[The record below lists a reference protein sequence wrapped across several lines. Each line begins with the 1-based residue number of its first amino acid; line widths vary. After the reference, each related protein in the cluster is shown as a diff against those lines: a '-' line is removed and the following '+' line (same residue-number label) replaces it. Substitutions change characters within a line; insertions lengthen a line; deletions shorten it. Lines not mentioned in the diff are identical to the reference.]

1 MINLSAYR
9 VSFGHFSAHSKYAF
23 VRVVFGFFVSF
34 VGGQKTF
41 TKRMNWTKFADSV
54 KSGKRGF
61 QLKIDTCILNTKPLS
76 CSYKRFSDCPIHSNV
91 VRECC
96 WIANSVIKIL
106 MNGFCT
112 VMFVYFLHWHS
123 VWRQWLEGNRK
134 WKYIF
139 PFEWWLMHKNAQN
152 CYWMLIKIKKSLWN
166 LIYAQMIVFCRWNI
180 MSRNCSSFHAN
191 EWFLVGPRSAR
202 ARYKN
207 TQLF

>member
-1 MINLSAYR
+1 MATFLPIERTILFEWYSA
-9 VSFGHFSAHSKYAF
+9 SLWHFA
-23 VRVVFGFFVSF
+23 
-34 VGGQKTF
+34 
-41 TKRMNWTKFADSV
+41 
-54 KSGKRGF
+54 SGLPTGF
-61 QLKIDTCILNTKPLS
+61 QLKINTCILNTKPLS
-76 CSYKRFSDCPIHSNV
+76 CSYKRFSDCPIHTNV
-91 VRECC
+91 VQECC
-96 WIANSVIKIL
+96 WIAYSVVKIL

-180 MSRNCSSFHAN
+180 TSRNCSSFHAN
-191 EWFLVGPRSAR
+191 ECVFSHNEQQKV
-202 ARYKN
+202 
-207 TQLF
+207 

>member
-1 MINLSAYR
+1 MATFLRIESTILFEWYLDSLW
-9 VSFGHFSAHSKYAF
+9 H
-23 VRVVFGFFVSF
+23 FVS
-34 VGGQKTF
+34 GQKTF
-41 TKRMNWTKFADSV
+41 TKRMNWTKFTDIV
-54 KSGKRGF
+54 KSGKTGF

-96 WIANSVIKIL
+96 WIANSVVKIL

-123 VWRQWLEGNRK
+123 IWRQWLEGNRK

-166 LIYAQMIVFCRWNI
+166 LIYAQMIVFCSWNI
-180 MSRNCSSFHAN
+180 TSRNCSSFHAN
-191 EWFLVGPRSAR
+191 ECVFSHNEQQKV
-202 ARYKN
+202 
-207 TQLF
+207 